1 MAEVALSKTPPSD
14 LLSFAMMRSF
24 LSFNIFTAIRAA
36 TADGGVG
43 ELRPKLRAAVVGREE
58 TRMLV
63 EAMMIA

>member
-24 LSFNIFTAIRAA
+24 LSFNISTAIRAA

-43 ELRPKLRAAVVGREE
+43 ELRPQLRAAVVSREE
-58 TRMLV
+58 THMSV
-63 EAMMIA
+63 KVTMIA